1 MRTLWVKAYTLKWIL
16 VAIVMSP
23 AWNLTIWPNMQVV
36 QITYK
41 TKMKAQWVHVIK
53 ECVVAVKQTSSR
65 LKCNCPKIAWMFNW
79 VTCSCG
85 IMAFWVI
92 KAAWSVSICCKKH
105 YWQCYWLMRTWPN
118 NKSRIVCNRENSKCE
133 WTRECL
139 CPLVKHPD
147 AAVNIPACVM
157 YSILDISLP
166 PSPTPIPFPF
176 PCSENWIEGN

>member
-1 MRTLWVKAYTLKWIL
+1 MNSCGCCNVTCMKFDYLTKYASGANYIQNEDEST
-16 VAIVMSP
+16 VA
-23 AWNLTIWPNMQVV
+23 W
-36 QITYK
+36 
-41 TKMKAQWVHVIK
+41 WVHAIK
-53 ECVVAVKQTSSR
+53 ECVAAVKQTS
-65 LKCNCPKIAWMFNW
+65 KCNCPKIAWIFNW
-79 VTCSCG
+79 ATCSCG

-92 KAAWSVSICCKKH
+92 QAAWSVSICCKKH
-105 YWQCYWLMRTWPN
+105 YWQCYWLMWTWPN
-118 NKSRIVCNRENSKCE
+118 NKNRIVCNRENSKCE